1 MEVFF
6 GRLNSAMRKE
16 TGQRRHRVLRSI
28 LYSCFIVDKR
38 IKYYRI
44 Q

>member
-16 TGQRRHRVLRSI
+16 TGQRRYRVLRSI
-28 LYSCFIVDKR
+28 LDSHLIVDKR
-38 IKYYRI
+38 TK
-44 Q
+44 